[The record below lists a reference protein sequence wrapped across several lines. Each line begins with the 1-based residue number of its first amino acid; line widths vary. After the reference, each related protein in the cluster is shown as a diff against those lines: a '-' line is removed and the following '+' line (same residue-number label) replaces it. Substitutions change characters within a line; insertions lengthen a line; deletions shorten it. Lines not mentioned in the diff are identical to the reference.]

1 MIITVMPVCPP
12 PVRPSIMMDAFSRGE
27 DDLTYKLA
35 DIIKY
40 NATLRKYELSG
51 SPPHII
57 QEFSALVQFHIATFM
72 NNEIPGQPQ
81 ATQRG
86 GRPIKSI
93 RQRLR
98 GKEGRIRG
106 NLMGKRVDFSAR
118 TVITPD
124 PTISIDEVGV
134 PRSIASNLTYPEIVT
149 PFNIDKMRE
158 LVENGPSQHPGAKYI
173 IREDGQRLD
182 LRYVK
187 KPSDTHLE
195 FGYKVERH
203 LQDGDLIIFNRQ
215 PSLHR
220 MSMMG
225 HRVRVMPYSTFRLN
239 LSVTTPYNADFDGD
253 EMNMH
258 VAQSFETRAEISE
271 LMMVPRQVITP
282 QANRPIVGIVQDTL
296 LGCRLLTKRDTFLEK
311 DQMMNCLMWVPNWNG
326 VIPVPAI
333 LRPRPLWT
341 GKQLF
346 SMILP
351 NVNLIRFANGYPD
364 KDEEAAPACWIS
376 PTDTKLL
383 IEQGELLSG
392 MVDKKTVGNSQL
404 SLIHV
409 ILQDHGPEIGR
420 RFLDECQKVINSW
433 LVSRGYTIGIGDTIA
448 DESTM
453 EKINQTISKAKSEVS
468 SIIMKAQQGSLETS
482 PGLNP
487 RDAFEKMV
495 NEVLNSATMTAGNSA
510 QKSLKETNNIKT
522 MVLSGSKGS
531 FINIS
536 QITACV
542 GQQNVEGKRIQ
553 FGFRNRS
560 LPHFTKDDYGA
571 ESRGFVENS
580 YLRGLT
586 PQEFFFHT
594 MGGRE
599 GLIDTAVKT
608 SESGYIQ
615 RRLIKAMEDVMI
627 RYDNTARNSL
637 GDIIQFLYGEDG
649 MDAMTVETQKFDLM
663 KMNNKQLE
671 DKYKFNLDK
680 LDFGEDILEYEV
692 IQDIKTNPDT
702 RSELERE
709 LQQLY
714 IDRKELRRDVPSGDD
729 SMPLPVN
736 LRRLIWN
743 AQKIFHVDLTKPTD
757 LHPVKAISGLKS
769 LAEKLVVVGGTD
781 GLSVEAQRNATT
793 LFNILLR
800 STLSSKRVIE
810 EFRLSTAAFDWLLG
824 EIENRFQQSLVE
836 PGECVGAIAAQ
847 SIGEPAT
854 QMTLDTFHFAGVSSK
869 NVTLGIPR
877 LKEIINVAKKPK
889 TPSLTVYLTEEF
901 ARDSE
906 KAKSV
911 QSYLEHTTL
920 EKVTAATEIYYD
932 PLDPEKLTT
941 VIEEDQEFVKAFYEL
956 EEVNVEKLSP
966 WLLRIELDREMMTD
980 KRLVMMDIL
989 ERINSEWGSD
999 LSVIVSDDNAEK
1011 LIVRIRIVSQEQSKW
1026 DEANTD
1032 DDEFLK
1038 RIEANM
1044 LSDMSLRGVSGITKV
1059 FMKEVDRKDRIDE
1072 NTGTFVDKYKEWVL
1086 ETGGTNLL
1094 AALSFPSVDHTRT
1107 VSNDIVEII
1116 QVLGIEAVRLAIL
1129 KELRYVLSV
1138 YGIYVNYRHL
1148 AVLSD
1153 IMTYRGHLTAITRHG
1168 INRQDTGPI
1177 MRCSFEETVEILFEA
1192 AMFSEKDLLR
1202 GVSENI
1208 LLGQLPPLG
1217 TGAFDLYLNEKMLAQ
1232 AVEVNYSAEG
1242 MESGAI
1248 SGYGAMGMT
1257 PSHPMTPGWDARTPY
1272 SYSYSPSA
1280 TPYDMHGATFSPHPE
1295 SPYADQYSPSF
1306 SPASPGYSPTSPS
1319 YSPTSPSYSPT
1330 SPSYSP
1336 TSPSYSPTSPSYSPT
1351 SPSYSPTSPSY
1362 SPTSPSYS
1370 PTSPSYSPTSPS
1382 YSPTSPSY
1390 SPTSPSY
1397 SPTSPSYSPTSPS
1410 YSPTSPKYSP
1420 TSPSYSPTSPSYSPT
1435 SPSYSPT
1442 SPSYSPTSPSYSP
1455 TSPSYSPTSP
1465 SYSPTSPSYS
1475 PTSPSYSP
1483 TTPGYAPEQHK
1494 K

>member
-1 MIITVMPVCPP
+1 
-12 PVRPSIMMDAFSRGE
+12 
-27 DDLTYKLA
+27 
-35 DIIKY
+35 
-40 NATLRKYELSG
+40 
-51 SPPHII
+51 
-57 QEFSALVQFHIATFM
+57 
-72 NNEIPGQPQ
+72 
-81 ATQRG
+81 
-86 GRPIKSI
+86 
-93 RQRLR
+93 
-98 GKEGRIRG
+98 
-106 NLMGKRVDFSAR
+106 
-118 TVITPD
+118 
-124 PTISIDEVGV
+124 
-134 PRSIASNLTYPEIVT
+134 
-149 PFNIDKMRE
+149 MRE

-173 IREDGQRLD
+173 IRDDGQRLD

-282 QANRPIVGIVQDTL
+282 QSNRPIVGIVQDTL

-311 DQMMNCLMWVPNWNG
+311 DQMMNCLMWVPNWDG
-326 VIPVPAI
+326 RIPVPAI

-364 KDEEAAPACWIS
+364 KDEDAAPACWIS

-383 IEQGELLSG
+383 IEQGELLTG

-433 LVSRGYTIGIGDTIA
+433 LVGRGYTIGIGDTIA

-453 EKINQTISKAKSEVS
+453 EKINQTISKAKSEVNG
-468 SIIMKAQQGSLETS
+468 IIMRAQQGVLETIS
-482 PGLNP
+482 GLNP

-495 NEVLNSATMTAGNSA
+495 NEVLNNATMTAGNSA
-510 QKSLKETNNIKT
+510 QKSLRETNNIKT

-553 FGFRNRS
+553 FGFRNRT

-671 DKYKFNLDK
+671 DKFKFNLDK

-692 IQDIKTNPDT
+692 IQDIKTNPET
-702 RSELERE
+702 KAELERE
-709 LQQLY
+709 FQQLF
-714 IDRKELRRDVPSGDD
+714 IDRKELRNDIPSGDD

-736 LRRLIWN
+736 IRRLIWN
-743 AQKIFHVDLTKPTD
+743 AQKIFHVDVTKPTD
-757 LHPVKAISGLKS
+757 LHPVKAINGLKS
-769 LAEKLVVVGGTD
+769 LAEKLVVVGGSD
-781 GLSVEAQRNATT
+781 GLSIEAQKNATT

-810 EFRLSTAAFDWLLG
+810 EFRLSGAAFDWLLG

-889 TPSLTVYLTEEF
+889 TPSLTVFLNEEY

-906 KAKSV
+906 KAKYV

-941 VIEEDQEFVKAFYEL
+941 VIEEDQEFIKAFYEL
-956 EEVNVEKLSP
+956 EEVNVDKLSP

-980 KRLVMMDIL
+980 KKLTMMDIL
-989 ERINSEWGSD
+989 QRITDEWGED

-1011 LIVRIRIVSQEQSKW
+1011 LIVRIRIVSKEQSKW

-1044 LSDMSLRGVSGITKV
+1044 LSDMSLRGVSGISKV

-1072 NTGTFVDKYKEWVL
+1072 NTGTFGEKYKEWVL
-1086 ETGGTNLL
+1086 ETGGSNLL
-1094 AALSFPSVDHTRT
+1094 TALSFPAVDHTRT

-1129 KELRYVLSV
+1129 KELRNVLSV

-1192 AMFSEKDLLR
+1192 AMFSEKDNLR

-1232 AVEVNYSAEG
+1232 AVEVSYTGEG
-1242 MESGAI
+1242 METGVT
-1248 SGYGAMGMT
+1248 SGYGMDT
-1257 PSHPMTPGWDARTPY
+1257 PRHPMTPGWDARTPY
-1272 SYSYSPSA
+1272 SYTYSPSA
-1280 TPYDMHGATFSPHPE
+1280 TPYDIHGATFSPHPE
-1295 SPYADQYSPSF
+1295 SPYADQFSPSF
-1306 SPASPGYSPTSPS
+1306 SPASPGGYSPTSPS
-1319 YSPTSPSYSPT
+1319 YSPTSPG
-1330 SPSYSP
+1330 YSP

-1483 TTPGYAPEQHK
+1483 TTPSYTPEQK